1 MNTNSF
7 DAFNQK
13 VSLIYEYN
21 NKSPLF
27 ARVAENEI
35 EKNNVDEAIKI
46 LTDGLN
52 TYPDFSV
59 AYFLL
64 SKAHTIKG
72 NYGQALKF
80 VKKGSELIHSPK
92 TFDYYLREIDAIK
105 KQRQLFNVSRW
116 AESSNENFSNF
127 APILSNKTE
136 IKRPTESI
144 EETLNKLTAEID
156 AVKKQRQLF
165 NVSRWAD
172 SANEKFSNF
181 TSTLANKTEKEK
193 PAESIEETLN
203 KLTSEIEG
211 ANQTVKEARK
221 KIEETKQKDFSTNDF
236 IVSETLAKIYITQGE
251 FKEAISVYKKLKIK
265 NPEKETYFD
274 SKIAEL
280 KAKLSA

>member
-1 MNTNSF
+1 MSSNSF

-35 EKNNVDEAIKI
+35 EKNNIDTAIKI
-46 LTDGLN
+46 LTEGLIN
-52 TYPDFSV
+52 HPDFSV

-64 SKAHTIKG
+64 GKAHTIKG
-72 NYGQALKF
+72 NYGQALKSI
-80 VKKGSELIHSPK
+80 KKGSELIHSPK

-116 AESSNENFSNF
+116 ANSANENLNTLNSAVTNKSENSN
-127 APILSNKTE
+127 SK
-136 IKRPTESI
+136 ESI
-144 EETLNKLTAEID
+144 EETLNKLTAEI
-156 AVKKQRQLF
+156 
-165 NVSRWAD
+165 
-172 SANEKFSNF
+172 EG
-181 TSTLANKTEKEK
+181 TSKV
-193 PAESIEETLN
+193 I
-203 KLTSEIEG
+203 
-211 ANQTVKEARK
+211 KEAKK
-221 KIEETKQKDFSTNDF
+221 KIEDNRIKEYSNNDF

-251 FKEAISVYKKLKIK
+251 VKEAISVYKKLKVK
-265 NPEKETYFD
+265 NPEKENYFD

>member
-1 MNTNSF
+1 MSSNSF

-35 EKNNVDEAIKI
+35 EKNNIDTAIKI
-46 LTDGLN
+46 LTEGLIN
-52 TYPDFSV
+52 HPDFSV

-64 SKAHTIKG
+64 GKAHTIQG
-72 NYGQALKF
+72 NYGQALKSI
-80 VKKGSELIHSPK
+80 KKGSELIHSPK

-116 AESSNENFSNF
+116 ANIAYENSVQNVQAQSNETNQTKS
-127 APILSNKTE
+127 S
-136 IKRPTESI
+136 ESI
-144 EETLNKLTAEID
+144 EETLNKLTAEI
-156 AVKKQRQLF
+156 
-165 NVSRWAD
+165 
-172 SANEKFSNF
+172 EG
-181 TSTLANKTEKEK
+181 TSKV
-193 PAESIEETLN
+193 I
-203 KLTSEIEG
+203 
-211 ANQTVKEARK
+211 KEAKK
-221 KIEETKQKDFSTNDF
+221 KIEDNRIKEYSNNDF

-251 FKEAISVYKKLKIK
+251 FKEAISVYKKLKVK
-265 NPEKETYFD
+265 NPEKESYFD

>member
-1 MNTNSF
+1 MSSNSF

-35 EKNNVDEAIKI
+35 EKNNIDEAIKI
-46 LTDGLN
+46 LTNGLTN
-52 TYPDFSV
+52 YPEFSV

-80 VKKGSELIHSPK
+80 VKKGSELVHSPK

-116 AESSNENFSNF
+116 ADSANKQFTNFNSTQTNITESEKP
-127 APILSNKTE
+127 AI
-136 IKRPTESI
+136 SI
-144 EETLNKLTAEID
+144 EETLNKLTAEI
-156 AVKKQRQLF
+156 A
-165 NVSRWAD
+165 
-172 SANEKFSNF
+172 
-181 TSTLANKTEKEK
+181 
-193 PAESIEETLN
+193 
-203 KLTSEIEG
+203 G
-211 ANQTVKEARK
+211 ATQTVREAKK
-221 KIEETKQKDFSTNDF
+221 KIEETKPKNFSNNDF

-251 FKEAISVYKKLKIK
+251 FKEAITVYKKLKIK
-265 NPEKETYFD
+265 NPDKEIYFD
-274 SKIAEL
+274 SKITEL

>member
-1 MNTNSF
+1 MSTNSF

-46 LTDGLN
+46 LTEGLN
-52 TYPDFSV
+52 NHPDFSV

-64 SKAHTIKG
+64 GKAHTVKG

-116 AESSNENFSNF
+116 ADSSKENFSNF
-127 APILSNKTE
+127 TSNIANKTE
-136 IKRPTESI
+136 NNKPAESI

-156 AVKKQRQLF
+156 GASK
-165 NVSRWAD
+165 
-172 SANEKFSNF
+172 
-181 TSTLANKTEKEK
+181 
-193 PAESIEETLN
+193 SI
-203 KLTSEIEG
+203 
-211 ANQTVKEARK
+211 KEAK
-221 KIEETKQKDFSTNDF
+221 LKIEDTRIKEYSNNDF
-236 IVSETLAKIYITQGE
+236 IVSETLAKIYVTQGE
-251 FKEAISVYKKLKIK
+251 FKEAISVYKKLKLK
-265 NPEKETYFD
+265 NPDKESYFNT
-274 SKIAEL
+274 KIEEL
-280 KAKLSA
+280 KAKLIA

>member
-1 MNTNSF
+1 MSSNSF

-35 EKNNVDEAIKI
+35 EKNNIDTAIKI
-46 LTDGLN
+46 LTEGLIN
-52 TYPDFSV
+52 HPDFSV

-64 SKAHTIKG
+64 GKAHTIKG
-72 NYGQALKF
+72 NYGQALKSI
-80 VKKGSELIHSPK
+80 KKGSELVHSPK

-116 AESSNENFSNF
+116 ANVANENPIHQTQSQSNETDQEKIS
-127 APILSNKTE
+127 
-136 IKRPTESI
+136 ESI
-144 EETLNKLTAEID
+144 EETLNKLTAEI
-156 AVKKQRQLF
+156 
-165 NVSRWAD
+165 
-172 SANEKFSNF
+172 EG
-181 TSTLANKTEKEK
+181 TSKV
-193 PAESIEETLN
+193 I
-203 KLTSEIEG
+203 
-211 ANQTVKEARK
+211 KEAKK
-221 KIEETKQKDFSTNDF
+221 KIEDNRIKEYSNNDF

-251 FKEAISVYKKLKIK
+251 FKEAISVYKKLKVK
-265 NPEKETYFD
+265 NPEKEIYFD

>member
-1 MNTNSF
+1 MSSNSF

-35 EKNNVDEAIKI
+35 ERNNIDSAIKI
-46 LTDGLN
+46 LTEGLVN
-52 TYPDFSV
+52 HPDFSV

-64 SKAHTIKG
+64 GKAHTIQG
-72 NYGQALKF
+72 NYGQALKSI
-80 VKKGSELIHSPK
+80 KKGSELIHSPK

-116 AESSNENFSNF
+116 ANIAYENSVQNVQAQSNESNQTK
-127 APILSNKTE
+127 SS
-136 IKRPTESI
+136 ESI
-144 EETLNKLTAEID
+144 EETLNKLTAEI
-156 AVKKQRQLF
+156 
-165 NVSRWAD
+165 
-172 SANEKFSNF
+172 EG
-181 TSTLANKTEKEK
+181 TSKV
-193 PAESIEETLN
+193 I
-203 KLTSEIEG
+203 
-211 ANQTVKEARK
+211 KEAKK
-221 KIEETKQKDFSTNDF
+221 KIEDNRIKEYSNNDF

-251 FKEAISVYKKLKIK
+251 FNEAISVYKKLKVK
-265 NPEKETYFD
+265 NPEKENYFD

>member
-1 MNTNSF
+1 MSSNSF

-35 EKNNVDEAIKI
+35 ERNNIDSAIKI
-46 LTDGLN
+46 LTEGLVN
-52 TYPDFSV
+52 HPDFSV

-64 SKAHTIKG
+64 GKAHTIQG
-72 NYGQALKF
+72 NYGQALKSI
-80 VKKGSELIHSPK
+80 KKGSELIHSPK

-116 AESSNENFSNF
+116 ANSANENLNTLNSAVTNKSENSN
-127 APILSNKTE
+127 SK
-136 IKRPTESI
+136 ESI
-144 EETLNKLTAEID
+144 EETLNKLTAEI
-156 AVKKQRQLF
+156 
-165 NVSRWAD
+165 
-172 SANEKFSNF
+172 EG
-181 TSTLANKTEKEK
+181 TSKV
-193 PAESIEETLN
+193 I
-203 KLTSEIEG
+203 
-211 ANQTVKEARK
+211 KEAKK
-221 KIEETKQKDFSTNDF
+221 KIEDNRIKEYSNNDF

-251 FKEAISVYKKLKIK
+251 FKEAISVYKKLKVK
-265 NPEKETYFD
+265 NPEKEIYFD

>member
-1 MNTNSF
+1 MSSNSF

-46 LTDGLN
+46 LTEGLN
-52 TYPDFSV
+52 NHPDFAV

-92 TFDYYLREIDAIK
+92 TFDYYLREID
-105 KQRQLFNVSRW
+105 S
-116 AESSNENFSNF
+116 
-127 APILSNKTE
+127 
-136 IKRPTESI
+136 
-144 EETLNKLTAEID
+144 
-156 AVKKQRQLF
+156 VKKQRQLF

-172 SANEKFSNF
+172 SANESFSNF
-181 TSTLANKTEKEK
+181 APDQVNSKEK
-193 PAESIEETLN
+193 NQPAESIEETLN
-203 KLTSEIEG
+203 KLTAEIEG
-211 ANQTVKEARK
+211 ASLTIKEAKK
-221 KIEETKQKDFSTNDF
+221 KIENTKIKSTSHNDF

-251 FKEAISVYKKLKIK
+251 FKEAISVYKKLKQK
-265 NPEKETYFD
+265 DPEKENYFD
-274 SKIAEL
+274 TKIEEL
-280 KAKLSA
+280 KAKLSV

>member
-1 MNTNSF
+1 MSTNSF

-21 NKSPLF
+21 SKSPLF

-35 EKNNVDEAIKI
+35 EKNNIDEAIKI
-46 LTDGLN
+46 LYDGL
-52 TYPDFSV
+52 THHPDFYV

-72 NYGQALKF
+72 NYGHALKY

-116 AESSNENFSNF
+116 A
-127 APILSNKTE
+127 
-136 IKRPTESI
+136 
-144 EETLNKLTAEID
+144 
-156 AVKKQRQLF
+156 
-165 NVSRWAD
+165 D
-172 SANEKFSNF
+172 SANEKFSMVNQKP
-181 TSTLANKTEKEK
+181 TLESEKEK

-203 KLTSEIEG
+203 KLTAEIEG
-211 ANQTVKEARK
+211 ATKTVNDAK
-221 KIEETKQKDFSTNDF
+221 KQIEESKPKTFSNNDF

-251 FKEAISVYKKLKIK
+251 FKEAIYVYKKLKQK
-265 NPEKETYFD
+265 NPEKESYFD

>member
-1 MNTNSF
+1 MSSNSF
-7 DAFNQK
+7 EAFNQK

-46 LTDGLN
+46 LTEGLDN
-52 TYPDFSV
+52 HPDFSV

-80 VKKGSELIHSPK
+80 VKRGSELIHSPK

-116 AESSNENFSNF
+116 ADSANDNFSNF
-127 APILSNKTE
+127 TPTQTNKTE
-136 IKRPTESI
+136 S
-144 EETLNKLTAEID
+144 
-156 AVKKQRQLF
+156 
-165 NVSRWAD
+165 
-172 SANEKFSNF
+172 NE
-181 TSTLANKTEKEK
+181 

-203 KLTSEIEG
+203 RLTTEIDG
-211 ANQTVKEARK
+211 ATKSIKEAK
-221 KIEETKQKDFSTNDF
+221 TKINDTRIKEYSNNDF

-251 FKEAISVYKKLKIK
+251 FKEAISVYKKLKLK
-265 NPEKETYFD
+265 NPEKENYFNT
-274 SKIAEL
+274 KIDEL
-280 KAKLSA
+280 KAMLSS

>member
-1 MNTNSF
+1 MSSNSF

-35 EKNNVDEAIKI
+35 EKNNIDTAIKI
-46 LTDGLN
+46 LTEGLIN
-52 TYPDFSV
+52 YPDFSV

-80 VKKGSELIHSPK
+80 VKMGSELIHSSK

-116 AESSNENFSNF
+116 AD
-127 APILSNKTE
+127 T
-136 IKRPTESI
+136 
-144 EETLNKLTAEID
+144 
-156 AVKKQRQLF
+156 
-165 NVSRWAD
+165 
-172 SANEKFSNF
+172 ANEKFSSINPSPVNKSENEK
-181 TSTLANKTEKEK
+181 ST
-193 PAESIEETLN
+193 ESIEQTLN

-211 ANQTVKEARK
+211 ATQAVRDAKRK
-221 KIEETKQKDFSTNDF
+221 LEETKPKNFSNNDF

-251 FKEAISVYKKLKIK
+251 FKEAISVYKKLKLK
-265 NPEKETYFD
+265 NPEKEIYFD

>member
-1 MNTNSF
+1 MNSNSF

-27 ARVAENEI
+27 ARVAANEI
-35 EKNNVDEAIKI
+35 EKNNIDEAIKI
-46 LTDGLN
+46 LTDGL
-52 TYPDFSV
+52 YHHHDFSV

-64 SKAHTIKG
+64 SKAYTIKG

-92 TFDYYLREIDAIK
+92 TYDYYLREIDAIK

-116 AESSNENFSNF
+116 ADSANEQFSN
-127 APILSNKTE
+127 LNSNQSNKIE
-136 IKRPTESI
+136 KEKPAENI
-144 EETLNKLTAEID
+144 EETLNKLTAEI
-156 AVKKQRQLF
+156 
-165 NVSRWAD
+165 N
-172 SANEKFSNF
+172 
-181 TSTLANKTEKEK
+181 
-193 PAESIEETLN
+193 
-203 KLTSEIEG
+203 G
-211 ANQTVKEARK
+211 AAQTIVEAKK
-221 KIEETKQKDFSTNDF
+221 KIEETKSKDFSNSNF

-251 FKEAISVYKKLKIK
+251 FKEAISVYKKLKQK

-280 KAKLSA
+280 KAKLST

>member
-1 MNTNSF
+1 MSSNSF

-35 EKNNVDEAIKI
+35 EKNNIDTAIKI
-46 LTDGLN
+46 LTEGLIN
-52 TYPDFSV
+52 HPDFSV

-64 SKAHTIKG
+64 GKAHTIQG
-72 NYGQALKF
+72 NYGQALKSI
-80 VKKGSELIHSPK
+80 KKGSELIHSPK

-116 AESSNENFSNF
+116 ANSANENSVQQVQPQSNETNQTKS
-127 APILSNKTE
+127 S
-136 IKRPTESI
+136 ESI
-144 EETLNKLTAEID
+144 EDTLNKLTAEI
-156 AVKKQRQLF
+156 
-165 NVSRWAD
+165 
-172 SANEKFSNF
+172 EG
-181 TSTLANKTEKEK
+181 TSKV
-193 PAESIEETLN
+193 IR
-203 KLTSEIEG
+203 
-211 ANQTVKEARK
+211 EAKK
-221 KIEETKQKDFSTNDF
+221 KIEDNRIKEYSNNDF

-251 FKEAISVYKKLKIK
+251 FKEAISVYKKLKVK
-265 NPEKETYFD
+265 TPEKESYFD

>member
-1 MNTNSF
+1 MSSNSF

-35 EKNNVDEAIKI
+35 EKNNIDEAIKI
-46 LTDGLN
+46 LMDGLHN
-52 TYPDFSV
+52 HPDFSV

-116 AESSNENFSNF
+116 A
-127 APILSNKTE
+127 
-136 IKRPTESI
+136 
-144 EETLNKLTAEID
+144 
-156 AVKKQRQLF
+156 
-165 NVSRWAD
+165 D

-181 TSTLANKTEKEK
+181 TPTPANKIEKEK

-203 KLTSEIEG
+203 KLTAEIEG
-211 ANQTVKEARK
+211 ASQTVKEAKK
-221 KIEETKQKDFSTNDF
+221 KIEESKPKDFTNNDF

-251 FKEAISVYKKLKIK
+251 FKEAIAVYKKLKIK

-274 SKIAEL
+274 SKISEL

>member
-1 MNTNSF
+1 MSTNSF

-27 ARVAENEI
+27 ARVAVNEL
-35 EKNNVDEAIKI
+35 EKNNIDEAIKI
-46 LTDGLN
+46 LDEGVKN
-52 TYPDFSV
+52 YPDFSV

-80 VKKGSELIHSPK
+80 IKKGSELIHSPK

-116 AESSNENFSNF
+116 AN
-127 APILSNKTE
+127 
-136 IKRPTESI
+136 
-144 EETLNKLTAEID
+144 
-156 AVKKQRQLF
+156 
-165 NVSRWAD
+165 
-172 SANEKFSNF
+172 SANEEITNLNADPTQQSKFDKSN
-181 TSTLANKTEKEK
+181 T
-193 PAESIEETLN
+193 AENIEETLN

-211 ANQTVKEARK
+211 ATRQIKDAKK
-221 KIEETKQKDFSTNDF
+221 KIEDSRVNKDYSNNDF

-251 FKEAISVYKKLKIK
+251 FKEAISVYKKLKNK
-265 NPEKETYFD
+265 NPEKENHFNTM
-274 SKIAEL
+274 IEEL
-280 KAKLSA
+280 KAKLI

>member
-1 MNTNSF
+1 MSSNSF

-35 EKNNVDEAIKI
+35 ERNNIDSAIKI
-46 LTDGLN
+46 LTEGLVN
-52 TYPDFSV
+52 HPDFSV

-64 SKAHTIKG
+64 GKAHTIQG
-72 NYGQALKF
+72 NYGQALKSI
-80 VKKGSELIHSPK
+80 KKGSELIHSPK

-116 AESSNENFSNF
+116 ANIAYENSVQNVQAQSNESNQTK
-127 APILSNKTE
+127 SS
-136 IKRPTESI
+136 ESI
-144 EETLNKLTAEID
+144 EETLNKLTAEI
-156 AVKKQRQLF
+156 
-165 NVSRWAD
+165 
-172 SANEKFSNF
+172 EG
-181 TSTLANKTEKEK
+181 TSKV
-193 PAESIEETLN
+193 I
-203 KLTSEIEG
+203 
-211 ANQTVKEARK
+211 KEAKK
-221 KIEETKQKDFSTNDF
+221 KIEDNRIKEYSNNDF

-251 FKEAISVYKKLKIK
+251 FNEAISVYKKLKVK
-265 NPEKETYFD
+265 NPEKEIYFD

>member
-1 MNTNSF
+1 MSSNSF

-46 LTDGLN
+46 LNEGLN
-52 TYPDFSV
+52 NHPDFSV

-116 AESSNENFSNF
+116 ADSANDNFSSFNPAQVNKTKSNE
-127 APILSNKTE
+127 PV
-136 IKRPTESI
+136 ESI
-144 EETLNKLTAEID
+144 ENTLNRLT
-156 AVKKQRQLF
+156 
-165 NVSRWAD
+165 
-172 SANEKFSNF
+172 
-181 TSTLANKTEKEK
+181 KELDGATK
-193 PAESIEETLN
+193 SI
-203 KLTSEIEG
+203 
-211 ANQTVKEARK
+211 KEAKK
-221 KIEETKQKDFSTNDF
+221 KIEDTSVKEYSNSDF

-251 FKEAISVYKKLKIK
+251 FKEAISVYKKLKQK
-265 NPEKETYFD
+265 NPEKESYFNT
-274 SKIAEL
+274 KIEEL
-280 KAKLSA
+280 KTMLSS

>member
-1 MNTNSF
+1 MSSNSF

-35 EKNNVDEAIKI
+35 EKNNIDEAIKI
-46 LTDGLN
+46 LTNGLTN
-52 TYPDFSV
+52 YPDFPV

-72 NYGQALKF
+72 NYGLALKF
-80 VKKGSELIHSPK
+80 VKKGSELIHSPR

-116 AESSNENFSNF
+116 A
-127 APILSNKTE
+127 
-136 IKRPTESI
+136 
-144 EETLNKLTAEID
+144 
-156 AVKKQRQLF
+156 
-165 NVSRWAD
+165 D
-172 SANEKFSNF
+172 SANEQFSNF
-181 TSTLANKTEKEK
+181 NSPQTNKTEKEK

-203 KLTSEIEG
+203 KLTAEIAG
-211 ANQTVKEARK
+211 ATQTVIEAKK
-221 KIEETKQKDFSTNDF
+221 KIEETKPKIFSNNDF

-265 NPEKETYFD
+265 NPDKEIYFE

-280 KAKLSA
+280 KAKLIA

>member
-1 MNTNSF
+1 MSSNSF

-35 EKNNVDEAIKI
+35 EKNNIDEAINI
-46 LTDGLN
+46 LDDGLKN
-52 TYPDFSV
+52 YPDFSV

-116 AESSNENFSNF
+116 ADSANEKFSNF
-127 APILSNKTE
+127 SSTQTSKTE
-136 IKRPTESI
+136 KVKSAESI
-144 EETLNKLTAEID
+144 EETLNKLTAEI
-156 AVKKQRQLF
+156 A
-165 NVSRWAD
+165 
-172 SANEKFSNF
+172 
-181 TSTLANKTEKEK
+181 
-193 PAESIEETLN
+193 
-203 KLTSEIEG
+203 G
-211 ANQTVKEARK
+211 ATQTVREAKR
-221 KIEETKQKDFSTNDF
+221 KIEEAKPKNFSNNDF

-265 NPEKETYFD
+265 NPDKEIYFD
-274 SKIAEL
+274 TKIAEL

>member
-211 ANQTVKEARK
+211 ANQTVREARK

-280 KAKLSA
+280 KAKLNS

>member
-1 MNTNSF
+1 MNSNSF

-27 ARVAENEI
+27 ARVASNEI
-35 EKNNVDEAIKI
+35 EKNNIDEAIKI

-52 TYPDFSV
+52 NHSDFSV

-64 SKAHTIKG
+64 SKAYTIKG

-92 TFDYYLREIDAIK
+92 TYDYYLREIDAIK

-116 AESSNENFSNF
+116 ADSANDKFSN
-127 APILSNKTE
+127 LNSNQSNKIE
-136 IKRPTESI
+136 KEKPAENI
-144 EETLNKLTAEID
+144 EETLNKLTAEI
-156 AVKKQRQLF
+156 
-165 NVSRWAD
+165 N
-172 SANEKFSNF
+172 
-181 TSTLANKTEKEK
+181 
-193 PAESIEETLN
+193 
-203 KLTSEIEG
+203 G
-211 ANQTVKEARK
+211 AAQTIVEAKK
-221 KIEETKQKDFSTNDF
+221 KIEETKSKDFSNSNF

-251 FKEAISVYKKLKIK
+251 FKEAISVYKKLKQK

>member
-1 MNTNSF
+1 MSSNSF

-35 EKNNVDEAIKI
+35 EKNNIDEAIKI
-46 LTDGLN
+46 LTEGLIN
-52 TYPDFSV
+52 HPDFSV

-116 AESSNENFSNF
+116 ADSANDNFSNLT
-127 APILSNKTE
+127 PTQTNKTE
-136 IKRPTESI
+136 S
-144 EETLNKLTAEID
+144 
-156 AVKKQRQLF
+156 
-165 NVSRWAD
+165 
-172 SANEKFSNF
+172 NE
-181 TSTLANKTEKEK
+181 
-193 PAESIEETLN
+193 PAESIEDTLN
-203 KLTSEIEG
+203 RLTSEIDG
-211 ANQTVKEARK
+211 ASKSIKDAKK
-221 KIEETKQKDFSTNDF
+221 KIEDTRIKEYSNNDF

-251 FKEAISVYKKLKIK
+251 FKEAISVYKKLKLK
-265 NPEKETYFD
+265 NPEKESYFNT
-274 SKIAEL
+274 KIDEL
-280 KAKLSA
+280 KTMLSS